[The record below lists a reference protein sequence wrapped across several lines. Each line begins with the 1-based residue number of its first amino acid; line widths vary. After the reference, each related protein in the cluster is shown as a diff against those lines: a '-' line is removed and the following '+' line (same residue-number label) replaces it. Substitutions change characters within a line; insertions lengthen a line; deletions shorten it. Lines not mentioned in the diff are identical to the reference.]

1 MAWNVV
7 LEGKTHKRIVWLRR
21 IVVQAGE
28 KSGHMSQCLRCRKP
42 CEATA
47 VFCDECRSRLRT
59 EFRRGS
65 VSHAAYGVQASP
77 SIAVTSSISSNVKEH
92 FEQKGATDGRAAP
105 PAPPQPVTPVLK
117 TPVTPHPPNL
127 ITHQD
132 VTEQAIT
139 RLSEAAQRI
148 SEVAAQPSRRLPRA
162 SRLAP
167 FRDISA
173 DIRRESTPLPKF
185 SKMRYKTDAHEKA
198 DAQES
203 DSSASR
209 EAQQAGKPDSSQ
221 HESRIRENDAALPDL
236 WPWLD
241 ADAEEQEHEDT
252 WANSTDPLIS
262 RHIPNSAES
271 ARIEEEDIRRAR
283 AEGIQTDHLLARV
296 RRRRTS
302 RARIAFAVLAIF
314 AVIALVVDGVL
325 LSVVSNHPRHLPG
338 AADGA
343 AAATLT
349 LSPSVVTVVNTAPT
363 VLHIVNFAPGT
374 KVFLSHDIQEKV
386 ITNSGASIVSIASDG
401 SATATIMV
409 SSDWGPG
416 FHQIVAEDIT
426 TRYTASATL
435 QVVIPSTSTK
445 PAHLEIDELNNTN
458 TLDFGADIVGAN
470 TVKSLHLRNSGSGSI
485 TWSASSH
492 ESWLLISPNQGMF
505 SQSQIIDIA
514 VQRTNLKPGNNL
526 GSITLF
532 SSVDPPRTIKVTMS
546 VLPLPNG
553 GPVLSLSPAVLSF
566 TATDGSS
573 SPGALPLTIANPGKQ
588 MLNWS
593 LSVNAPATETTQIS
607 ISHILGVKSGWLSAS
622 PTSGSVPAGSIQQVY
637 VSVASVNLLPGAYL
651 GTLTFTAPGAA
662 DPSQTVSVSLTVQP
676 HCGLVTN
683 LGLLQFT
690 AVLGNPNPINQAL
703 GLNETASCAGAP
715 ISWNAALSSGWLNV
729 SPTSG
734 QLKGTTSEFLS
745 VGVNATG
752 LAPKTYFGSIAFTTQ
767 QSTQTV
773 QVELIVQPQPQSN
786 EPLMSVSSLNINF
799 SNTQGQQSPK
809 GQVVTITNN
818 GGGQLRWNTSVNQL
832 GPRWL
837 GASPTGGVINPAQ
850 TQQVV
855 VNVDTSRLTPGTYSG
870 QITLNGMDKNGNT
883 ASGSPQLVS
892 INLVIQPPCTLT
904 QPSSSAIAFSG
915 VQGGFNPTSQN
926 LLITG
931 TGNCTWP
938 LLWSASVPSN
948 APWLTISPMT
958 GSIKGSGQSAS
969 FNVAANTP
977 GLQTGI
983 YTTQVTISATDS
995 AGVTAQGSPQ
1005 TFSVTLTV
1013 LPPPCTI
1020 VQAIAS
1026 LTFNV
1031 AQGQTSST
1039 AQNVS
1044 LSETGKCSRPITWST
1059 TGDAN
1064 SSAWLVLTPP
1074 SPDTGSGSTLSV
1086 KVNAASMV
1094 PGTSNGTITVSAF
1107 DRTGAAVLGT
1117 FTISVTINVTATVSG
1132 TVVACS
1138 GPTPPCSTPVPLPL
1152 ASLTLLN
1159 GSGVTV
1165 ATTTA
1170 DSSGNYTFSGLAPGS
1185 YTVSISG
1192 TDSNNIHYSTTGI
1205 PLTVKANMPS
1215 FTLQVFPG

>member
-1 MAWNVV
+1 
-7 LEGKTHKRIVWLRR
+7 
-21 IVVQAGE
+21 
-28 KSGHMSQCLRCRKP
+28 MSQCLRCRKP

-59 EFRRGS
+59 EFRRES
-65 VSHAAYGVQASP
+65 VSRAAYGVQASP

-92 FEQKGATDGRAAP
+92 LEQQGGTEGRAAP
-105 PAPPQPVTPVLK
+105 LSPPQPVTPVLK
-117 TPVTPHPPNL
+117 TPVTPHPPTL

-148 SEVAAQPSRRLPRA
+148 SKVAAQPSRRLPRA

-198 DAQES
+198 DAQDS

-241 ADAEEQEHEDT
+241 SDVEEQEHEDT

-283 AEGIQTDHLLARV
+283 AEGIQTDHLLTRV
-296 RRRRTS
+296 RKHRTS

-338 AADGA
+338 AAGGSA
-343 AAATLT
+343 ATTLT
-349 LSPSVVTVVNTAPT
+349 LSPSVVTVVNTAQT

-386 ITNSGASIVSIASDG
+386 ITNSGASIVSIESDG

-416 FHQIVAEDIT
+416 FHLIVAEDIT

-445 PAHLEIDELNNTN
+445 PAHLEIDELKNTN

-485 TWSASSH
+485 SWSASSH

-505 SQSQIIDIA
+505 SQSQIIDVA

-532 SSVDPPRTIKVTMS
+532 SSVDPPRTINVTMS

-573 SPGALPLTIANPGKQ
+573 SPRALPLTIANPGKQ

-622 PTSGSVPAGSIQQVY
+622 PSSGSIPAGSPPQQVY

-690 AVLGNPNPINQAL
+690 AVLGKPNPINQAL
-703 GLNETASCAGAP
+703 GLNETASCAGTP
-715 ISWNAALSSGWLNV
+715 ISWKAALSSSWLNV

-734 QLKGTTSEFLS
+734 QLKGTASEFLS
-745 VGVNATG
+745 IGVNATG
-752 LAPKTYFGSIAFTTQ
+752 LTPKIYFGSIAFTTQ

-799 SNTQGQQSPK
+799 SNTQGQPNPK
-809 GQVVTITNN
+809 GQVVTIANN
-818 GGGQLRWNTSVNQL
+818 GGSLLKWNTNVNIL
-832 GPRWL
+832 SSSWL
-837 GASPTGGVINPAQ
+837 NVSPTGGSVQLGQ
-850 TQQVV
+850 TGQLV
-855 VNVDTSRLTPGTYSG
+855 VNVDTSHLTPGTYSG
-870 QITLNGMDKNGNT
+870 QITLNGRDNSGNT

-915 VQGGFNPTSQN
+915 VQGGYNPTSQN

-938 LLWSASVPSN
+938 LLWSASIPSN
-948 APWLTISPMT
+948 APWLTITPMT
-958 GSIKGSGQSAS
+958 GSVKGSGQSAS
-969 FNVAANTP
+969 FNVAANTQ
-977 GLQTGI
+977 GLQTGV
-983 YTTQVTISATDS
+983 YTKQVTISATDS
-995 AGVTAQGSPQ
+995 AGVTAQGSQQ

-1020 VQAIAS
+1020 VQANAS
-1026 LTFNV
+1026 LTFTV

-1044 LSETGKCSRPITWST
+1044 LSATGKCSRPITWT
-1059 TGDAN
+1059 AVGDAN

-1074 SPDTGSGSTLSV
+1074 ALDSGSGSTLSV
-1086 KVNAASMV
+1086 NVNAASIV

-1107 DRTGAAVLGT
+1107 DSTGAAVLGI

-1138 GPTPPCSTPVPLPL
+1138 GPAPTCSTPVPLPL

-1170 DSSGNYTFSGLAPGS
+1170 DISGNYTFAGLAPGS

-1192 TDSNNIHYSTTGI
+1192 TDSNNIHYLTTGI
-1205 PLTVKANMPS
+1205 PLTVKANSPGV
-1215 FTLQVFPG
+1215 TLQVFPG